1 VHSFLLSKRLFH
13 FDPGLAWPMGVRKL
27 DHPAPRLADPV
38 GKAAALASSRSN
50 KKQVLKLSFYGFLFA

>member
-1 VHSFLLSKRLFH
+1 
-13 FDPGLAWPMGVRKL
+13 MGGSKL